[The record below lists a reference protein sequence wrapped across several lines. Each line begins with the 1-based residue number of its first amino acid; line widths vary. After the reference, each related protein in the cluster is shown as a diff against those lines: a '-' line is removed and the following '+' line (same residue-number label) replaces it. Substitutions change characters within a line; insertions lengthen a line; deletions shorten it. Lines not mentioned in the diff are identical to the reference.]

1 MTLCISKT
9 PLRISFFGGGTDYP
23 DHYNKRPG
31 AVLGSSIDK
40 YIHIV
45 TLPMASFTVSRYH
58 ISYRIIEDVDQIA
71 DIRHP
76 VIHAVLSE
84 LAYGTPLNLAVLSDV
99 PGGTGL
105 GSSSAFT
112 IGFLNL
118 VYRLKGVQPTRYD
131 LAKEAIRIEH
141 SVLRENVG
149 IQDQLHAAF
158 GGLARYTF
166 YKNDFSITPVR
177 ITTDCRNALNAS
189 LLLVFT
195 GFARHA
201 SSVAAEQLESIRVGK
216 SEEVLSDLYSL
227 TEHGIS
233 VLEQT
238 DPEAMLGEL
247 GRMLNHSWMLKRKLS
262 PSISSNV
269 IDSMYQAGMAA
280 GALGGK
286 LCGAGGGGFFLF
298 IVPPTQQPKFREVFG
313 EDKILKIAM
322 EDGGSKTLSA

>member
-1 MTLCISKT
+1 MPLCISKT

-23 DHYNKRPG
+23 DYYNNRPG
-31 AVLGSSIDK
+31 AVLGGSIDK

-58 ISYRIIEDVDQIA
+58 LTYRIVEDIDQIDQIQHPA
-71 DIRHP
+71 IRA
-76 VIHAVLSE
+76 ILRE
-84 LAYGTPLNLAVLSDV
+84 LAYSIPLNLAVLSDV

-112 IGFLNL
+112 VGFLNL
-118 VYRLKGVQPTRYD
+118 IYRLKGLQPTRYD

-158 GGLARYTF
+158 GGLSRYTF
-166 YKNDFSITPVR
+166 FKDDFSITPIR
-177 ITTDCRNALNAS
+177 MTTECRDALNAS
-189 LLLVFT
+189 LVLVFT

-201 SSVAAEQLESIRVGK
+201 STVVAEQVENTRAGK
-216 SEEVLSDLYSL
+216 NERDLSHLHSL
-227 TEHGIS
+227 TEHGIR
-233 VLEQT
+233 VLENT
-238 DPEAMLGEL
+238 DPEIMLREFAE
-247 GRMLNHSWMLKRKLS
+247 MLNDSWKTKRALFRNA
-262 PSISSNV
+262 SSHL
-269 IDSMYQAGMAA
+269 IDSVYEAGMSA

-298 IVPPTQQPKFREVFG
+298 VVPPARHQKIKELFG
-313 EDKILKIAM
+313 EDKIVKIAL
-322 EDGGSKTLSA
+322 EDVGSTILTG